1 MSSNRFLASYIWIQ
15 DAASGKFTE
24 VFAIATNPMETSMKL
39 ATFTAALTLAASGTL
54 AGSAGYRALTFD
66 LPHHGHTTEGAI
78 FYPGTGGTEITLAEN
93 PVFRGISVAEGAVMA
108 KGQHPLILLSH
119 GMGGGVRPMAWLASG
134 LAERGAIVVALNHP
148 NTTWSDFDMAD
159 GVKHWTR
166 AQDISQALD
175 TVLADP
181 DLSDHIDKTRIMAAG
196 FSYGGWTALSLG
208 GIRGNHAGIVEAC
221 RTHGAALV
229 YCDRFLSDEIDLPG
243 IDPAPWNASYRD
255 SRITHVAAI
264 DPGFVWGLTEGETA
278 DPADNMLI
286 IGLGAGE
293 DRMLATDF
301 DQSSFTTL
309 VPRARIEHLAPAIH
323 FTAMPL
329 CKPAG
334 AAILR
339 EENDDPVCTD
349 PAGTDRA
356 AVHVRI
362 IDLLARDIG
371 L

>member
-1 MSSNRFLASYIWIQ
+1 
-15 DAASGKFTE
+15 
-24 VFAIATNPMETSMKL
+24 
-39 ATFTAALTLAASGTL
+39 
-54 AGSAGYRALTFD
+54 
-66 LPHHGHTTEGAI
+66 
-78 FYPGTGGTEITLAEN
+78 
-93 PVFRGISVAEGAVMA
+93 
-108 KGQHPLILLSH
+108 
-119 GMGGGVRPMAWLASG
+119 
-134 LAERGAIVVALNHP
+134 
-148 NTTWSDFDMAD
+148 MAD

-356 AVHVRI
+356 ACTSGSLTCWPGTSVFETEEGG
-362 IDLLARDIG
+362 DAQFASPPRDISTSRWFRSRG
-371 L
+371 SGSRPCPALCPMPR